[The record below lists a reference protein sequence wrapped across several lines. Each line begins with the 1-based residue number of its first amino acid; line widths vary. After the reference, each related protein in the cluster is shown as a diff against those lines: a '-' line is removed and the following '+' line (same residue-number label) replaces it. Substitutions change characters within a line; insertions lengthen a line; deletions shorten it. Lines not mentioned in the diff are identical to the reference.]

1 LAPQPKKGAGV
12 EHPLLF
18 YIHSVTRCDRQ
29 IGRLVD
35 RLCTLGTLRL
45 AAVIPLPAFETTSQS
60 ISVVEEEIK
69 ETRRLLHQLIQH
81 ARIWTSDEPLRIDLE
96 KRILRCLDSIQIRMS
111 DLSQGKGIEVAKH
124 LGEASLEYR
133 LIRSRYYRGQ
143 FFRSMKTLRIKRLE
157 GYQPYDEFV
166 ERRLQS
172 AFGFIEGI
180 EARLQ
185 NVRTEWHALDEL
197 YLTTAVTIL
206 TSEIDRQQTRVAQ
219 TEEDIKGIQ
228 IWGELFLT
236 VFFIP
241 YYFLSVLFH
250 ILDCDHKLWCSSSA
264 WSDHF
269 VSAEQII
276 SVVVALA
283 CGVIGALRWRE
294 ASRANANKPSPSS
307 G

>member
-1 LAPQPKKGAGV
+1 
-12 EHPLLF
+12 
-18 YIHSVTRCDRQ
+18 
-29 IGRLVD
+29 
-35 RLCTLGTLRL
+35 
-45 AAVIPLPAFETTSQS
+45 LPAFETTSQS